1 MWLSGCRTCSGGS
14 SGRSGTVR
22 TWRRFNSTSGGT
34 LTEVNGINLEIF
46 GGVWYNVTREELHK
60 NIAYCVKEKLNSIH
74 SLNLAGGDFVNKK
87 PQVQIDEDLFLDLL
101 RFFGD
106 DCSDVHLQESINV
119 ALSDKVDKLIARKL
133 FSEYK
138 QAPTPEQREEA
149 RQRYLDHAQI
159 SPAFRSS
166 SETSF

>member
-1 MWLSGCRTCSGGS
+1 M
-14 SGRSGTVR
+14 
-22 TWRRFNSTSGGT
+22 
-34 LTEVNGINLEIF
+34 
-46 GGVWYNVTREELHK
+46 
-60 NIAYCVKEKLNSIH
+60 
-74 SLNLAGGDFVNKK
+74 NKK

-106 DCSDVHLQESINV
+106 DCLDVHLQESINA

-149 RQRYLDHAQI
+149 RHRYLDHAQI

>member
-1 MWLSGCRTCSGGS
+1 M
-14 SGRSGTVR
+14 R
-22 TWRRFNSTSGGT
+22 TWRQFNSTSGGT

-60 NIAYCVKEKLNSIH
+60 NIAYCVKWKLNSIH
-74 SLNLAGGDFVNKK
+74 SLNLAAGGDFVNKK

-106 DCSDVHLQESINV
+106 DCSDVHLQESINS

>member
-1 MWLSGCRTCSGGS
+1 M
-14 SGRSGTVR
+14 
-22 TWRRFNSTSGGT
+22 
-34 LTEVNGINLEIF
+34 
-46 GGVWYNVTREELHK
+46 
-60 NIAYCVKEKLNSIH
+60 
-74 SLNLAGGDFVNKK
+74 NKK

-106 DCSDVHLQESINV
+106 DCSDVHPQESINA

-166 SETSF
+166 TETFF

>member
-1 MWLSGCRTCSGGS
+1 M
-14 SGRSGTVR
+14 
-22 TWRRFNSTSGGT
+22 
-34 LTEVNGINLEIF
+34 
-46 GGVWYNVTREELHK
+46 
-60 NIAYCVKEKLNSIH
+60 
-74 SLNLAGGDFVNKK
+74 NKK

-138 QAPTPEQREEA
+138 QAPTPEQA